1 MALLPHTPNQ
11 CSDYVDV
18 SNLSYGLGSGSST
31 VVPLFYSRPVVR
43 SRVPDE
49 SDSFSL
55 ADLII
60 TSVAAM
66 ALSGFGLLF
75 LGFARLLNHF
85 GMLIALDL
93 AERGRKVGERDR
105 GPFVRSRSSELN
117 TKFPEI

>member
-1 MALLPHTPNQ
+1 VAFLPHKP
-11 CSDYVDV
+11 
-18 SNLSYGLGSGSST
+18 SNVAIMSMFQTYLMGLAVAHLAWFHFFTAGQ
-31 VVPLFYSRPVVR
+31 LLR

-93 AERGRKVGERDR
+93 AERG
-105 GPFVRSRSSELN
+105 SEGRRA
-117 TKFPEI
+117 

>member
-1 MALLPHTPNQ
+1 MAKGQSRFSQFLPWLRATQWHSCQ
-11 CSDYVDV
+11 W
-18 SNLSYGLGSGSST
+18 LIWRGST
-31 VVPLFYSRPVVR
+31 FYSGQLLR

-93 AERGRKVGERDR
+93 AERG
-105 GPFVRSRSSELN
+105 SEGRRA
-117 TKFPEI
+117 

>member
-1 MALLPHTPNQ
+1 MMFIVQGYLPGLIVAHAAWFFFLTTGQLL
-11 CSDYVDV
+11 
-18 SNLSYGLGSGSST
+18 
-31 VVPLFYSRPVVR
+31 R

-49 SDSFSL
+49 PDSFSL

-75 LGFARLLNHF
+75 LGFARFLNHF